1 MSIFNQFTHNVILN
15 FKCTHYHNA
24 DWQGDNPS
32 YFYLDSLYF
41 SRDLEFY
48 QSVHED
54 QYRFFE

>member
-15 FKCTHYHNA
+15 FKMYSL
-24 DWQGDNPS
+24 S
-32 YFYLDSLYF
+32 YCGLARGYSYLDSLYF